1 MHVSI
6 AGLVLLW
13 AAVFASVGLLRLF
26 GVKKLSCPL
35 LSVEFLPKL
44 PKQRKPPKGC
54 GGADDTG

>member
-13 AAVFASVGLLRLF
+13 ATAITFVWGLRLL

-35 LSVEFLPKL
+35 LNVEFLPKQ
-44 PKQRKPPKGC
+44 KKPPKGP
-54 GGADDTG
+54 GGSDDTR